1 MPALWL
7 VVAVDVLVWITF
19 PANRELKSIN
29 QYKSQSKGTT
39 RHYTATED
47 FNDQT

>member
-19 PANRELKSIN
+19 PANSELKSI
-29 QYKSQSKGTT
+29 QITVQRQGET